1 MTMEGFKS
9 NFLGRILWFSITETR
24 ISYEQLKTA
33 FENADIDKKYL
44 PKPICVKDAFRR
56 ASKIAEAKR
65 IRLDKNCYLNLLVR
79 EVKNA
84 DGEMIRQLVREVV
97 DSKTVQSEY
106 VPVANMVLE
115 NDKDFDAYKLP
126 GVPALLQE
134 EKTALINVEAEF
146 DRCKSNYNGRGIRE
160 LIQKILNDMD
170 PIPVRPSGGVYFIPE
185 RFVAVVEALSEF
197 VSEISRYSVSG
208 EKSSLWNVPVIDTE
222 ENRAMVIGA
231 LEEQAKKDSQSLIA
245 EMAKVLKGK
254 KGITQKLA
262 EKYIQQVKG
271 LKGKVKKY
279 EEMLQTEVVSCR
291 SAMDLAL
298 GQTKALL
305 DQVETA

>member
-1 MTMEGFKS
+1 MEGFKS